1 MRNFFLGFALAW
13 AIIVFILISVN
24 IPEYTVIT
32 QTVCV

>member
-1 MRNFFLGFALAW
+1 MRNFFFGFALAW
-13 AIIVFILISVN
+13 AIIVTVLVMVK